1 MQAIELDMPI
11 GQDGN
16 IHLPEQYHRLYGQ
29 QARFV
34 ILLPDDSEQAAT
46 DVNPADER
54 RGEHWPLLEP
64 ARDLARFVGTSPFP
78 EDGVTYQRRIRD
90 SEWS

>member
-1 MQAIELDMPI
+1 MQAIELDMRI
-11 GQDGN
+11 EQDGT
-16 IHLPEQYHRLYGQ
+16 IQLPEQYHRLYGQ

-34 ILLPDDSEQAAT
+34 ILLPDDSEQTATAA
-46 DVNPADER
+46 NPVDER
-54 RGEHWPLLEP
+54 RGAHWPLLEP

-78 EDGVTYQRRIRD
+78 EDGVAYQRRIRD

>member
-29 QARFV
+29 QAHFV
-34 ILLPDDSEQAAT
+34 ILLADDSGQATT
-46 DVNPADER
+46 DANPADER

-78 EDGVTYQRRIRD
+78 EDGVAYQRRIRD